1 MHARIEPYGE
11 EALLLELD
19 EGSAVERQARLEALA
34 SSMRD
39 EPEVREAV
47 VGLGNLS
54 LLLRRGSRGRI
65 AERLLARL
73 EAGQAEPVAGR
84 THEIPVR
91 YDGEDLAELAAL
103 HGLSVEEAIGLHL
116 APLYRVA
123 FLGFSPGFAYLLGL
137 DARLRTPRLE
147 RPRALVPAG
156 SVAIGDGFTAVYP
169 VASPGGW
176 RLLGRTS
183 STLFDP
189 ERRTPASLATGDCV
203 RFVRDR

>member
-1 MHARIEPYGE
+1 MRARIEPYGE
-11 EALLLELD
+11 ESLLLELE
-19 EGSAVERQARLEALA
+19 EGSEFERQARLEALA

-54 LLLRRGSRGRI
+54 LLLRRGSRRAV

-73 EAGQAEPVAGR
+73 EAGQAEPMAGR

-91 YDGEDLAELAAL
+91 YDGEDLAELAAM
-103 HGLSVEEAIGLHL
+103 HALSVEEAIGLHL
-116 APLYRVA
+116 EPLYSVA

-137 DARLRTPRLE
+137 DARLATPRRE

-156 SVAIGDGFTAVYP
+156 AVAIGDRFTAVYP

-176 RLLGRTS
+176 QLLGHTN

-189 ERRTPASLATGDCV
+189 ERRAPAMLAAGDRV
-203 RFVRDR
+203 RFVREW